1 MVQGQNC
8 RVYVAENI
16 MAAVFLDNKGVILA
30 NVLLGRQQ
38 QILITKLK
46 H

>member
-1 MVQGQNC
+1 MVQSQNC

-16 MAAVFLDNKGVILA
+16 MAAVFFYNKGVILA
-30 NVLLGRQQ
+30 YFFLRRQ
-38 QILITKLK
+38 LK